1 VESPVFLIQQRE
13 KLRRREEKKM
23 KRYQLSVASRN
34 TVLVLGLAIIL
45 FMGIYRESIA
55 VEAPK
60 TVKIGCSIAL
70 TGPFGI
76 GGKWVR
82 QGYELGIKQIN
93 ADGGVYIEEF
103 KKKIPLEILFVDS
116 ESDPVKSTRRM
127 DKLYSVDKVDVF
139 LGGFSGNLVIPQL
152 AVAENY
158 KTPIIVTTMVVKG
171 PFEKGYKYVFTPF
184 LSCMD
189 QVVAFFDL
197 FESIPKDKRPKKF
210 VYFATQDEAG
220 TERVAYFKE
229 LAVKRNIEMAPIE
242 MFSLASMDFSSLI
255 INAKRAGADALF
267 TIPAPQQGVRLIKQ
281 MKEIDWCPKLAF
293 ICRASDDNSWSK
305 NLGKDGDYI
314 CFTGGWD
321 HHLKLPGVEKFNQ
334 DYKKAYGDIPEV
346 VSGTAYTC
354 IQILADALRRSGTLE
369 KDKVRDAIAAANMMT
384 IMGPIKF
391 KPNGRGEGKYL
402 QVVTQWQ
409 NGKKELVWPT
419 DQASAP
425 LAYPMPPW
433 NKR

>member
-1 VESPVFLIQQRE
+1 
-13 KLRRREEKKM
+13 LRFGQSKDRLKEEGERM
-23 KRYQLSVASRN
+23 KTQGFWTRSKARILVLSVTGILLIGGCGSS
-34 TVLVLGLAIIL
+34 LA
-45 FMGIYRESIA
+45 A
-55 VEAPK
+55 EAPK
-60 TVKIGCSIAL
+60 TIKIGCSISL
-70 TGPFGI
+70 TGHFGI
-76 GGKWVR
+76 GGIWVK
-82 QGYELGIKQIN
+82 QGYDLAIKQIN
-93 ADGGVYIEEF
+93 SDGGVYIEEF
-103 KKKIPLEILFVDS
+103 KKKIPLEILYVDS

-171 PFEKGYKYVFTPF
+171 PFEKGYKYIFTPF
-184 LSCMD
+184 QTCLD
-189 QVVAFFDL
+189 QVIVFFDL
-197 FESIPKDKRPKKF
+197 LESVPTDQRPKKF

-220 TERVAYFKE
+220 AEKIPYFKE
-229 LAVKRNIEMAPIE
+229 HAVKRNIEMAPIE

-293 ICRASDDNSWSK
+293 ISRASADNSWPK

-314 CFTGGWD
+314 SFTGGWD
-321 HHLKLPGVEKFNQ
+321 YHLKLPGVEKFNE
-334 DYKKAYGDIPEV
+334 DYKKAYGDVPETPA
-346 VSGTAYTC
+346 GTAYAC
-354 IQILADALRRSGTLE
+354 VQILADALRRAGTLE
-369 KDKVRDAIAAANMMT
+369 KVKVREAVASTNMMT
-384 IMGPIKF
+384 IMGPMKF
-391 KPNGRGEGKYL
+391 KPNGVGEGKYL